1 MANRPKNQ
9 HWVSRFYLRHFATP
23 ETREKDEAQIWMFSN
38 QERDGD
44 ERLKNIKSARRL
56 VKRDHLACMPIG

>member
-1 MANRPKNQ
+1 MSQSSSKGVP
-9 HWVSRFYLRHFATP
+9 FATP

-44 ERLKNIKSARRL
+44 ERLTNIKSARRL
-56 VKRDHLACMPIG
+56 VKRDHLACMPSGEGVSK